1 MTIDNWKIQEA
12 LDAYENY
19 MQKVL
24 EAKAQMQSIEN
35 DRNEGKEE
43 RKQRVRARLDVQ
55 KEVGVEDW
63 VGKGKVKWLQK
74 TADVLIKFIRHR
86 GWKNVAASRQEVGHS
101 FIKI

>member
-1 MTIDNWKIQEA
+1 
-12 LDAYENY
+12 

-55 KEVGVEDW
+55 KEVGGRLNER
-63 VGKGKVKWLQK
+63 GKSK
-74 TADVLIKFIRHR
+74 TIAE
-86 GWKNVAASRQEVGHS
+86 NC
-101 FIKI
+101 